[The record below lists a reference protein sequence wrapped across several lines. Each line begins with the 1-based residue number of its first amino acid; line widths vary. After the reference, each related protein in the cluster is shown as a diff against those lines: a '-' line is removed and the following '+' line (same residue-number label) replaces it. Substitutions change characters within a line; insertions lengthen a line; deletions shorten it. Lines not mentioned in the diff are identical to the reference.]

1 MGMGVGVISGMA
13 YECDDNDVSSLPLV
27 VRIFFQNAQPILA
40 FDVEWFSVVAMS
52 FINLFSEHLTPSIV
66 NNAASTKTQ
75 AEVDN
80 LFKKIKPPVKGGC
93 DQIK

>member
-1 MGMGVGVISGMA
+1 MVLSH
-13 YECDDNDVSSLPLV
+13 Y
-27 VRIFFQNAQPILA
+27 
-40 FDVEWFSVVAMS
+40 AMS
-52 FINLFSEHLTPSIV
+52 FINLFSHLTPSIV

-80 LFKKIKPPVKGGC
+80 LFKKIKLPVKGGC